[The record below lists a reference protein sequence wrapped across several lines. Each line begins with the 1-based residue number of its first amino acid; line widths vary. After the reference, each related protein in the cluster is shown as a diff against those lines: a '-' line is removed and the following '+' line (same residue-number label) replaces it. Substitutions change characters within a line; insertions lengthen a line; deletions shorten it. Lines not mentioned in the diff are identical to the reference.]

1 MLPLRNGELRGMKDI
16 KNIFRALE
24 NRLRDAKWFDDDW
37 DIYNRGVYLQ
47 LYKTNWYNHRQ
58 GGIHFE
64 TYIEKPQIKQ
74 KTFPLCMH
82 AENDCPSQSIFISK
96 FLELEG
102 DRIKAWKGYETVG
115 QGYSVFQRTLP
126 LNYKKLYQRLFEEF
140 NQLRRLSDSVDELL
154 IDL

>member
-1 MLPLRNGELRGMKDI
+1 M
-16 KNIFRALE
+16 
-24 NRLRDAKWFDDDW
+24 RDAKWFDDDW

-47 LYKTNWYNHRQ
+47 LYKQIDNHRQ

-74 KTFPLCMH
+74 KTFPLSCMQKRL
-82 AENDCPSQSIFISK
+82 PSQSIFISK

-115 QGYSVFQRTLP
+115 QGYSIFQRTLP
-126 LNYKKLYQRLFEEF
+126 LNYKKLDQRLLKNLTNFGD
-140 NQLRRLSDSVDELL
+140 LVILL
-154 IDL
+154 MNC